1 MKTKINPAA
10 IGMFITGAVVILFV
24 SVALFG
30 RGRLFHHTRTYLL
43 TFREPA
49 NGLNIGAPVKMLGVT
64 LGEVSD
70 ISIIPDPSRGGAA
83 INVLIEI
90 DRDELSRRATG
101 VGTDLL
107 DRKRFE
113 RALADGLCG
122 RLQILSLLSSQL
134 YVSLGPAKEAVR
146 FQLHRESE
154 HGHWEIPTV
163 TSTHTEII
171 ASVMS
176 TLESVSHFDLKT
188 ISQQLTNLLVEVRA
202 DLAAVEFGKVN
213 ARVLSSLDKVDFIL
227 DDPALRSSFT
237 NLDLA
242 LVEAR
247 QLAGKLNRGADPLLA
262 KLDADL
268 QKADSTL
275 TSAATAFNDLK
286 ALIQPGSP
294 VSEELL
300 STLEKA
306 GRALDAF
313 RELSQDLQRNPNS
326 ILTGKAPE
334 KP

>member
-1 MKTKINPAA
+1 
-10 IGMFITGAVVILFV
+10 
-24 SVALFG
+24 
-30 RGRLFHHTRTYLL
+30 
-43 TFREPA
+43 
-49 NGLNIGAPVKMLGVT
+49 
-64 LGEVSD
+64 
-70 ISIIPDPSRGGAA
+70 
-83 INVLIEI
+83 
-90 DRDELSRRATG
+90 
-101 VGTDLL
+101 
-107 DRKRFE
+107 
-113 RALADGLCG
+113 
-122 RLQILSLLSSQL
+122 
-134 YVSLGPAKEAVR
+134 
-146 FQLHRESE
+146 
-154 HGHWEIPTV
+154 
-163 TSTHTEII
+163 
-171 ASVMS
+171 
-176 TLESVSHFDLKT
+176 
-188 ISQQLTNLLVEVRA
+188 
-202 DLAAVEFGKVN
+202 
-213 ARVLSSLDKVDFIL
+213 VDFIL